1 MASKRR
7 GPYRHHPLAQKRAI
21 VEETLQPGASVA
33 QIARK
38 HGVNAN
44 QVFLWRKIYR
54 EQHFGFKPE
63 RSWQE
68 AIVRYLEVKATLKSY
83 RDVQRICRNLHPYL
97 GGLMLNHINGDV
109 VWSIIQGEMKKGNKP
124 ATINRYLSLLRNLLR
139 TARDEWQWIDSIP
152 KVRLLLGE
160 VERDRWLTREE
171 ADRLLAVTVRPPPS
185 FRVNRN
191 QAAAA

>member
-54 EQHFGFKPE
+54 EGLLP
-63 RSWQE
+63 
-68 AIVRYLEVKATLKSY
+68 EVKPALLPVTLTPLMVSDQLPAASSSASTGCLTIEFGQV
-83 RDVQRICRNLHPYL
+83 RVRIEGRPDAEILRLVLAELQQR
-97 GGLMLNHINGDV
+97 
-109 VWSIIQGEMKKGNKP
+109 
-124 ATINRYLSLLRNLLR
+124 
-139 TARDEWQWIDSIP
+139 
-152 KVRLLLGE
+152 
-160 VERDRWLTREE
+160 
-171 ADRLLAVTVRPPPS
+171 
-185 FRVNRN
+185 
-191 QAAAA
+191 